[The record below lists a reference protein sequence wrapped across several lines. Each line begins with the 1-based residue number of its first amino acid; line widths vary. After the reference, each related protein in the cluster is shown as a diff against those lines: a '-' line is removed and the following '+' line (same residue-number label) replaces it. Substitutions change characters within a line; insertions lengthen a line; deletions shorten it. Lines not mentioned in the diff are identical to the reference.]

1 MNAEPP
7 IASQVSP
14 LPDILPQPQEP
25 QNRPLAR
32 NAVGIVDGIVLGIAS
47 SAVGASL
54 AGVLAPIAAASGY
67 GAVLALL
74 VGFIPLLGI
83 GIGFYY
89 LNRWRPD
96 VGISYA
102 WVGRLI
108 SPYLGAFIGYLI
120 IAAFVVSNAF
130 AIIPAATTLLTIFQP
145 GLVSNNWAITIV
157 GTALLIIISAIVI
170 LGIRLAA
177 KFQWILLGFELIVLF
192 VFGTWSLV
200 KSLTSSHL
208 TGTAIPSLHWLSL
221 SGAGGTSGLVAGLL
235 ISMFWYSGW
244 ETAVVINEE
253 TKRRFTNPG
262 AAGIWALVVIV
273 VLSMYFA
280 ICFLSLVSPK
290 AMNAHAANWLPLLGD
305 RLAGRPWGNFIALA
319 LTSSF
324 IGGIET
330 TIITYGRVSFSM
342 ARDGVFP
349 RSLGIVN
356 PQTRTPI
363 WSMVVWTIPS
373 FLIFVL
379 NLWSGAMSNVLGNL
393 SSSIGLMF
401 VFYYAVTGLTA
412 TWLLRRIVFRS
423 VKNFIT
429 GLLLPAGG
437 ALVILWIGV
446 KSAAQLSQATI
457 VTAVIVAVVGIVIVL
472 LARYVGNS
480 PFFTDPESIETEIAN
495 PETAAAPTR

>member
-1 MNAEPP
+1 MSEERS
-7 IASQVSP
+7 IDRRVS
-14 LPDILPQPQEP
+14 LPDVFPQPQEP
-25 QNRPLAR
+25 EHRPLAE
-32 NAVGIVDGIVLGIAS
+32 NAVGVIDGIVLGIAS

-54 AGVLAPIAAASGY
+54 GGVLAPIAAASGY

-83 GIGFYY
+83 GVGFYY

-102 WVGRLI
+102 WVGRLVN
-108 SPYLGAFIGYLI
+108 PYLGAFIGYLI

-130 AIIPAATTLLTIFQP
+130 AIIPAATTLLTIVKP
-145 GLVSNNWAITIV
+145 SLVSNNWAITIV
-157 GTALLIIISAIVI
+157 GTLILIIISLIVI
-170 LGIRLAA
+170 LGIRIAA
-177 KFQWILLGFELIVLF
+177 RFQWILLGFELVVLF

-200 KSLTSSHL
+200 KALTSPHL
-208 TGTAIPSLHWLSL
+208 HGVATPSLSWFSL

-244 ETAVVINEE
+244 ETSVVINEE
-253 TKRRFTNPG
+253 TKRRFSNPG

-280 ICFLSLVSPK
+280 ICFLSLVPPK
-290 AMNAHAANWLPLLGD
+290 AMNANASNWLPLLGD
-305 RLAGRPWGNFIALA
+305 RLAGRPWGNLVALA
-319 LTSSF
+319 LMSSF

-342 ARDGVFP
+342 GRDRVFP
-349 RSLGIVN
+349 PAFAGVN
-356 PQTRTPI
+356 PQTRTPV
-363 WSMVVWTIPS
+363 WSMVIWTIPS
-373 FLIFVL
+373 FIIFIL

-412 TWLLRRIVFRS
+412 TWLLRRIIFRS
-423 VKNFIT
+423 VRNFIT
-429 GLLLPAGG
+429 GLVLPAGG
-437 ALVILWIGV
+437 ALVILWVGA
-446 KSAAQLSQATI
+446 KSLLQLSPATVI
-457 VTAVIVAVVGIVIVL
+457 TAVIVAVVGIVIVL
-472 LARYVGNS
+472 LSRYAGQS
-480 PFFTDPESIETEIAN
+480 PFFTHPESIQTEMAN
-495 PETAAAPTR
+495 PETSAP